1 MESVIRLAIAVGGS
15 ALVAFGVCRAADL
28 LARFADARHPE
39 TPLWGLLRRCR
50 TPLYVVLM
58 AALLRGTYPVAAAR
72 APLAE
77 HAEAMRHVLLL
88 CLIGGGAWLTV
99 RTVAAVVE
107 STYAR
112 YAGRSRDAAR
122 LRRVRT
128 QVTLIMRV
136 VSVAVG
142 VLAAAAALVTFPSF
156 RTLGTSLLASAGIIG
171 IVAGV
176 AAQSTLSNLFAG
188 FQIAFGD
195 MVRIGDTVVV
205 DGEWGVV
212 EEVTLTFLT
221 VRTWDERRVTLP
233 VSYFTS
239 RPFENWSRGGAEMT
253 GSVFVHCDHTTPV
266 VLMRAHLHEFLAT
279 CGTWDGRGWDL
290 AVTDTSPTGIT
301 VRAIV
306 TAKDADDL
314 WTTRCA
320 VREEL
325 VAWLAREHPGAL
337 PKVVTAPA
345 ADALDGPGE
354 GSRAP
359 RQRRS
364 RPAVRNADRSNA
376 DRSGGTPP
384 D

>member
-1 MESVIRLAIAVGGS
+1 MESFIRLAISVGGS
-15 ALVAFGVCRAADL
+15 ALAAYAVCRAADM
-28 LARFADARHPE
+28 LARFADRRHPE
-39 TPLWGLLRRCR
+39 TPLWGLLRRGR
-50 TPLYVVLM
+50 TPLYVVVL
-58 AALLRGTYPVAAAR
+58 AALLRWTYPVAAR
-72 APLAE
+72 GQQPLRE
-77 HAEAMRHVLLL
+77 HVDTVGHILLL
-88 CLIGGGAWLTV
+88 SLIGGGAWLTV
-99 RTVAAVVE
+99 RTAAAVVE
-107 STYAR
+107 SSYAR

-122 LRRVRT
+122 VRRVRT
-128 QVTLIMRV
+128 QVSLIMRV
-136 VSVAVG
+136 VTVAVG
-142 VLAAAAALVTFPSF
+142 VVAAAAALVTFPSF

-253 GSVFVHCDHTTPV
+253 GSVFLHCDHSTPV
-266 VLMRAHLHEFLAT
+266 ALARAHLKEFLST
-279 CGTWDGRGWDL
+279 CDTWDGRAWDL

-306 TAKDADDL
+306 TAKDPDDL
-314 WTTRCA
+314 WSTRCA

-325 VAWLAREHPGAL
+325 VGWLAREHPGAL

-345 ADALDGPGE
+345 ADLLELREEE
-354 GSRAP
+354 GAGL
-359 RQRRS
+359 
-364 RPAVRNADRSNA
+364 
-376 DRSGGTPP
+376 SGR
-384 D
+384 

>member
-1 MESVIRLAIAVGGS
+1 MESVIRLAISVGGS
-15 ALVAFGVCRAADL
+15 ALAAFAICRAADL

-50 TPLYVVLM
+50 TPLYVVVL
-58 AALLRGTYPVAAAR
+58 AALLRWTYPMASPGR
-72 APLAE
+72 GPLEE
-77 HAEAMRHVLLL
+77 HAGAVSRVLLL
-88 CLIGGGAWLTV
+88 CLIGGGAWLAI
-99 RTVAAVVE
+99 RSVAAVVE
-107 STYAR
+107 SSYAR

-205 DGEWGVV
+205 DGEWGFV

-253 GSVFVHCDHTTPV
+253 GSVFVHCDHSTPV
-266 VLMRAHLHEFLAT
+266 PLVRAHLKEFLTT
-279 CGTWDGRGWDL
+279 CDTWDGRGWDL

-325 VAWLAREHPGAL
+325 VGWLAREHPGAL

-345 ADALDGPGE
+345 ADAFVRPWE
-354 GSRAP
+354 NARAP
-359 RQRRS
+359 HQRRPRQPARS
-364 RPAVRNADRSNA
+364 PARPGD
-376 DRSGGTPP
+376 TPS

>member
-1 MESVIRLAIAVGGS
+1 MESVVRLAISVGGS
-15 ALVAFGVCRAADL
+15 ALVAFVVCRAADL

-50 TPLYVVLM
+50 TPLYVVLL
-58 AALLRGTYPVAAAR
+58 AASLRWTYPVAAGRGPAM
-72 APLAE
+72 
-77 HAEAMRHVLLL
+77 HTEAVSRVLLL
-88 CLIGGGAWLTV
+88 CLIGAGAWLTV

-266 VLMRAHLHEFLAT
+266 ALARAHLQEFLTT
-279 CGTWDGRGWDL
+279 CDTWDGRGWDL

-325 VAWLAREHPGAL
+325 VGWLAREHPGAL

-345 ADALDGPGE
+345 AQQVERG
-354 GSRAP
+354 R
-359 RQRRS
+359 
-364 RPAVRNADRSNA
+364 
-376 DRSGGTPP
+376 
-384 D
+384 

>member
-1 MESVIRLAIAVGGS
+1 MESLVRLAICVGGS
-15 ALVAFGVCRAADL
+15 ALAALAVCRAADL

-50 TPLYVVLM
+50 TPLYVVVL
-58 AALLRGTYPVAAAR
+58 AALLRWTYSVAAPGQG
-72 APLAE
+72 PLE
-77 HAEAMRHVLLL
+77 ERTEVVSRVLLL
-88 CLIGGGAWLTV
+88 CLIGSGAWLTV
-99 RTVAAVVE
+99 RSVAAVVE
-107 STYAR
+107 SSYAR

-253 GSVFVHCDHTTPV
+253 GSVFIHCDHSTPV
-266 VLMRAHLHEFLAT
+266 ALVRSHLREFLTT

-290 AVTDTSPTGIT
+290 AVTETSPTGIT

-325 VAWLAREHPGAL
+325 VGWLAREHPGAL

-345 ADALDGPGE
+345 AEACDRPRDHDGVQ
-354 GSRAP
+354 
-359 RQRRS
+359 RQRR
-364 RPAVRNADRSNA
+364 RPRPDPSTGRPSDA
-376 DRSGGTPP
+376 PP
-384 D
+384 H

>member
-1 MESVIRLAIAVGGS
+1 MENLLRLAIVLGGS
-15 ALVAFGVCRAADL
+15 AVVALAAVRAADL
-28 LARFADARHPE
+28 LARHADARHPE

-50 TPLYVVLM
+50 TPLYVVLVT
-58 AALLRGTYPVAAAR
+58 ALLGWTFRATR
-72 APLAE
+72 WAPLEE
-77 HAEAMRHVLLL
+77 HAGAVTHVLTL
-88 CLIGGGAWLTV
+88 CLIGGGAWLAV
-99 RTVAAVVE
+99 RVASAVVE

-122 LRRVRT
+122 VRRVRT

-142 VLAAAAALVTFPSF
+142 VLAAAVALVTFPSF
-156 RTLGTSLLASAGIIG
+156 RAVGTSLLASAGIIG

-176 AAQSTLSNLFAG
+176 AAQSTLGNLFAG

-195 MVRIGDTVVV
+195 MVRLGDTVVV

-212 EEVTLTFLT
+212 EEVTLTFLA

-253 GSVFVHCDHTTPV
+253 GTVFVHCDHSVPV
-266 VLMRAHLHEFLAT
+266 ALMRARLREFLDT
-279 CGTWDGRGWDL
+279 CPTWDGRAWDL
-290 AVTDTSPTGIT
+290 AVTDTSPSCVT
-301 VRAIV
+301 VRALV
-306 TAKDADDL
+306 TGKDADDL

-325 VAWLAREHPGAL
+325 VGWLAREHPGAL
-337 PKVVTAPA
+337 PRVVTARAEAPA
-345 ADALDGPGE
+345 RE
-354 GSRAP
+354 
-359 RQRRS
+359 
-364 RPAVRNADRSNA
+364 
-376 DRSGGTPP
+376 
-384 D
+384 

>member
-1 MESVIRLAIAVGGS
+1 MENLLRLVIVLGGS
-15 ALVAFGVCRAADL
+15 AAVSLAAVRAADL
-28 LARFADARHPE
+28 LARKADARHPE

-50 TPLYVVLM
+50 TPLYVVLFTT
-58 AALLRGTYPVAAAR
+58 LLGWTFRATRWAPLEEHAAAVS
-72 APLAE
+72 
-77 HAEAMRHVLLL
+77 HLLVL
-88 CLIGGGAWLTV
+88 CLIGGGAWLAIRV
-99 RTVAAVVE
+99 AAAVVE
-107 STYAR
+107 SSYTR
-112 YAGRSRDAAR
+112 YAGRSRDVAR
-122 LRRVRT
+122 VRRVHT

-142 VLAAAAALVTFPSF
+142 VIAAAVALVTFPAF
-156 RTLGTSLLASAGIIG
+156 RAVGTSLLASAGIIG

-176 AAQSTLSNLFAG
+176 AAQSTLGNLFAG

-195 MVRIGDTVVV
+195 MVRLGDTVVV

-253 GSVFVHCDHTTPV
+253 GTVFVHCDHTVPV
-266 VLMRAHLHEFLAT
+266 SRMRVRLREFLDS
-279 CGTWDGRGWDL
+279 CPTWDGRAWDL
-290 AVTDTSPTGIT
+290 AVTDTSPTCVT
-301 VRAIV
+301 VRALV

-325 VAWLAREHPGAL
+325 VAWLSREHPDAL
-337 PKVVTAPA
+337 PKVVTAQA
-345 ADALDGPGE
+345 EAL
-354 GSRAP
+354 SHR
-359 RQRRS
+359 
-364 RPAVRNADRSNA
+364 
-376 DRSGGTPP
+376 
-384 D
+384 